1 MTMLPEFQLCL
12 LGGWL
17 PMVFLYLVFGLLLL
31 LFPKAVVKRLYDR
44 TGRPKRPG
52 LRVPLVLVTLAYFAL
67 IVLSPLRTGTW
78 MFYLG
83 AVIYGLGFMGFVSA
97 LVSFRRTPADKPVT
111 TGLYKVSRHPQQVMI
126 TLAFLGIVLAT
137 GSWLMLIFFILI
149 LPFVHL
155 KVKAEETACLTL
167 YGDSYKQYMAQRP
180 RYFVLF

>member
-1 MTMLPEFQLCL
+1 MTMLPEWKLCL

-31 LFPKAVVKRLYDR
+31 LLPKQVVKRLYDS
-44 TGRPKRPG
+44 TGRPRRPG
-52 LRVPLVLVTLAYFAL
+52 LRIPLVLL
-67 IVLSPLRTGTW
+67 
-78 MFYLG
+78 
-83 AVIYGLGFMGFVSA
+83 
-97 LVSFRRTPADKPVT
+97 
-111 TGLYKVSRHPQQVMI
+111 

-155 KVKAEETACLTL
+155 KVKAEETACLAL

-180 RYFVLF
+180 RYFVFF